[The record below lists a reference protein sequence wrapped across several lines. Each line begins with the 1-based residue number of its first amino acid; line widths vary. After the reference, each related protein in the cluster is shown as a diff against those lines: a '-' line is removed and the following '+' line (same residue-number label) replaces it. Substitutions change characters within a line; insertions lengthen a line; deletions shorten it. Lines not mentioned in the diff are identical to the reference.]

1 MKKVIKM
8 ILVPTMVVL
17 LMSVRVL
24 AGGPSFHIY
33 ADNKMVNVEASG
45 KGRSISYVKSE
56 SGEVLLKKKVKMD
69 GSFNMTF
76 DLSSFEDGKYIFV
89 LEDQY
94 RRQSVPFEI
103 ENQKLIIDKEN
114 TERVDF
120 PQFVE
125 QGKDVLVKLIADE
138 SNDLF
143 IDIKS
148 ETGDLLFQEKINGKC
163 GLIGK
168 RFKFNPG
175 KYSMTLISKNYAET
189 KYFTF
194 K

>member
-1 MKKVIKM
+1 MKKEIKL
-8 ILVPTMVVL
+8 ILVPMMVL
-17 LMSVRVL
+17 MMSVRVL

-33 ADNKMVNVEASG
+33 ADDKKVNVEAL
-45 KGRSISYVKSE
+45 GRGRTLSYVKSE
-56 SGEVLLKKKVKMD
+56 SGEVLLKRRMKKD
-69 GSFNMTF
+69 GTFSMSF
-76 DLSSFEDGKYIFV
+76 DLADFEEGKYMFV

-103 ENQKLIIDKEN
+103 SEQKLTIDQEN

-125 QGKDVLVKLIADE
+125 EGKDVLVKLIADE

-148 ETGDLLFQEKINGKC
+148 DSGDLLFQEKIDGKC

-168 RFKFNPG
+168 RFTFNPG
-175 KYSMTLISKNYAET
+175 KYSMTLISKNYTET
-189 KYFTF
+189 KYLTF